1 MRPPVSPPRP
11 LLPRLAGAA
20 VTVVVLALAAVT
32 LVPTLLGYGRYVI
45 VSGSMTGTYDTGSMV
60 YTKPIPTA
68 RLRVGDVI
76 TYAPPAGKSPQA
88 IVTHRIASRTLD
100 PQGRVVF
107 RTKGDANQSP
117 DPWTFSLDEPT
128 QATVRF
134 GIPYL
139 GYGISALARPEV
151 RRIVVGVPAVLVA
164 LLVVAGLLRDARR
177 EALEAAA
184 RDDVDAPEAA
194 GDTPGPAAPAVEPH
208 TVFPA
213 EQRRPLTTAG

>member
-11 LLPRLAGAA
+11 LLPRLAGWA
-20 VTVVVLALAAVT
+20 VTLVVLVLAAVT
-32 LVPTLLGYGRYVI
+32 LLPTLLGYGRYVI

-60 YTKPIPTA
+60 YTKPIPTSQ
-68 RLRVGDVI
+68 LRVGDVI

-88 IVTHRIASRTLD
+88 IVTHRIFSRTVG
-100 PQGRVVF
+100 PKGQVVY
-107 RTKGDANQSP
+107 RTKGDANQSA
-117 DPWTFSLDEPT
+117 DNWTFALDEPQ

-151 RRIVVGVPAVLVA
+151 RKLVVGVPAILIA

-177 EALEAAA
+177 EALEAARA
-184 RDDVDAPEAA
+184 DAGDDAPGS
-194 GDTPGPAAPAVEPH
+194 GDGAVGDAPAVEPY

-213 EQRRPLTTAG
+213 EQRRQLTTVG